1 VTAAP
6 REKVVRVSLAALRNL
21 CGAGEAGAFSDEGDS
36 SNGISGGGADP
47 SAPMSATVCAAT
59 TVLIG
64 CGLPK
69 TLANLKDRA
78 WADPDITNDVDA
90 VRR

>member
-1 VTAAP
+1 
-6 REKVVRVSLAALRNL
+6 VVRVSLATLRNL
-21 CGAGEAGAFSDEGDS
+21 CGAGENSGFSGDS
-36 SNGISGGGADP
+36 GGDMSLST
-47 SAPMSATVCAAT
+47 SAPGGSSSASMSATLCACT

-78 WADPDITNDVDA
+78 WADPDIAEDVEA
-90 VRR
+90 VRERE